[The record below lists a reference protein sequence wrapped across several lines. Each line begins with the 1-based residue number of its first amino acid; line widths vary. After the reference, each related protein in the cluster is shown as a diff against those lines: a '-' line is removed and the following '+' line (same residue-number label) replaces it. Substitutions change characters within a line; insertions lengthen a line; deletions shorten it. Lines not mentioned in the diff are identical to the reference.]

1 MSSVTVCCI
10 SCNDLCVFVVQCGS
24 WGEGGLCICLQVC
37 GYTINGRSVSLFF
50 VSFCVCLCV
59 CVKRSFEKRGGTT
72 TTKAI

>member
-24 WGEGGLCICLQVC
+24 SGG

-50 VSFCVCLCV
+50 VSFFVSLFFV
-59 CVKRSFEKRGGTT
+59 SFFVSLFFVKHSFEKRGGTT